1 MSNGV
6 PDGMSDG
13 LPGGLHNGGVP
24 MTEKIPTLQMVCISD
39 SRQCN
44 AGCPYCPSRGLPVKQ
59 RLPLPDLKR
68 VVDYFVAH
76 TNRAATK
83 PRELSFVL
91 NTLGEP
97 TLGID
102 NVTGI
107 ADYVAYINS
116 GGACAVPVY
125 FFMSSTNLMET
136 PDGVVNYADRLGYL
150 TVSLHGRPAAE
161 FAERLSRFDDR
172 VTTEGSQV
180 ILKRP
185 MNLLARYREIME
197 HFDLASLYPVKA
209 ADMTLADAAL
219 WVEEFSECFRALE
232 PLSDA
237 DLSDF
242 LSRLSFNDTIMNEL
256 RLLVVDAKLTHKCG
270 AGIFSL
276 QVTPKMEF
284 YPCMFTQYPDLRMGD
299 METGIDPAWFQ
310 RFEQRRRAGAEPEC
324 AGCEIVS
331 VCGGCCLDWARK
343 DSRGNGYFSP
353 TECFYR
359 RGLVK
364 AAKEFIERV
373 KGRPLVMGAIR
384 DRLDLCNHDWRPKR
398 KGG

>member
-1 MSNGV
+1 
-6 PDGMSDG
+6 
-13 LPGGLHNGGVP
+13 
-24 MTEKIPTLQMVCISD
+24 
-39 SRQCN
+39 
-44 AGCPYCPSRGLPVKQ
+44 
-59 RLPLPDLKR
+59 
-68 VVDYFVAH
+68 
-76 TNRAATK
+76 
-83 PRELSFVL
+83 
-91 NTLGEP
+91 
-97 TLGID
+97 
-102 NVTGI
+102 
-107 ADYVAYINS
+107 
-116 GGACAVPVY
+116 
-125 FFMSSTNLMET
+125 MSSTNLMEM

-197 HFDLASLYPVKA
+197 RFDLASLYPVKA

-276 QVTPKMEF
+276 QVTPELEF

-310 RFEQRRRAGAEPEC
+310 RFEPRRRAGAEPEC

-343 DSRGNGYFSP
+343 DSRGNGWFSP

-364 AAKEFIERV
+364 AAKEFLERV
-373 KGRPLVMGAIR
+373 KGRPLVMSAIR
-384 DRLDLCNHDWRPKR
+384 DRLDLCNREWRPEA
-398 KGG
+398 KGE